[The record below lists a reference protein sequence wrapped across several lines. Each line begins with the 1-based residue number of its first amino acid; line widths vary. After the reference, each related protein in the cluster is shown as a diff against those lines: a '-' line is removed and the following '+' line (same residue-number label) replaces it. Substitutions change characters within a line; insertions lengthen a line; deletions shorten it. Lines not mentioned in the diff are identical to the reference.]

1 MPPAA
6 GFSLHA
12 CPIMQ
17 VLEASAGGSDQHLL
31 PGLVLGASMLQV
43 LESILDDDKD
53 MQDCYLGRRA
63 ALAAATE
70 AAGKDAE
77 PSEGTAGGL
86 TSARPTV
93 DLPEGQP
100 AAAGEASW
108 ATEPV

>member
-1 MPPAA
+1 M
-6 GFSLHA
+6 
-12 CPIMQ
+12 
-17 VLEASAGGSDQHLL
+17 
-31 PGLVLGASMLQV
+31 
-43 LESILDDDKD
+43 DDDND

>member
-1 MPPAA
+1 
-6 GFSLHA
+6 
-12 CPIMQ
+12 
-17 VLEASAGGSDQHLL
+17 
-31 PGLVLGASMLQV
+31 MLQV

-77 PSEGTAGGL
+77 PPEGTAGGL
-86 TSARPTV
+86 TSTRPTV

-100 AAAGEASW
+100 AGGGEAQLGLKS
-108 ATEPV
+108 